1 MPKEITHFAL
11 ANSLARAVPGTSAFY
26 SPVQRF
32 PYLFCLGAVTP
43 DIPFFTLAGP
53 GADKIQAL
61 SIPFH
66 GKDSRALGP
75 VLKFLDRHRSE
86 PALALAAGVICHV
99 LSDTRFHP
107 LVYYYSGM
115 DLIHNGATARHRQFE
130 TAMDLYFQY
139 QYPGETS
146 LGQVAK
152 HIEISRA
159 HLNRLLMALFQAE
172 PGLETGVNRSLTWFI
187 AFQTLFRSSIVR
199 TSMAWFSRRGRPL
212 PEKITGLIY
221 PSKKPV
227 CLPFFD
233 GDIQFQD
240 PCTGDQVNT
249 RMEEMVSWVVRSGL
263 QILDLVSTAMDSKRP
278 PSHILDHPDLPLVRP
293 DLPVETFDVWREITD
308 LIPLLYPEDKFQY
321 IF

>member
-11 ANSLARAVPGTSAFY
+11 ARSLAQAVPETSAFY

-53 GADKIQAL
+53 GAYKIQAL
-61 SIPFH
+61 STPFH
-66 GKDSRALGP
+66 GKDRRALGP
-75 VLKFLDRHRSE
+75 VLGFLDRNRSE
-86 PALALAAGVICHV
+86 PAMALAAGVICHV

-107 LVYYYSGM
+107 LVYYYTGM
-115 DLIHNGATARHRQFE
+115 DQAHAGATARHRQFE

-152 HIEISRA
+152 RIEISRA
-159 HLNRLLMALFQAE
+159 HLNKFLVDLFQAE

-187 AFQTLFRSSIVR
+187 AFQTLFRSSSVR
-199 TSMAWFSRRGRPL
+199 RSMVWFSRMGQPL
-212 PEKITGLIY
+212 PEKITGLVY

-227 CLPFFD
+227 CLPFFG
-233 GDIQFQD
+233 GDIQFQN
-240 PCTGDQVNT
+240 PCTGEQINT
-249 RMEEMVSWVVRSGL
+249 SIEEMVSLVVRSGL
-263 QILDLVSTAMDSKRP
+263 RILDMVSTAMDSPR
-278 PSHILDHPDLPLVRP
+278 SLGHILDHPDLPLIRP
-293 DLPVETFDVWREITD
+293 DLPVEAFEVWREAPD
-308 LIPLLYPEDKFQY
+308 LIPLLYPEDRFPY

>member
-11 ANSLARAVPGTSAFY
+11 ARSLARAVPETSTFY
-26 SPVQRF
+26 SPVHRF

-66 GKDSRALGP
+66 GSRALVP

-86 PALALAAGVICHV
+86 AALALAAGVICHV

-115 DLIHNGATARHRQFE
+115 DLIHAGATARHRQFE

-152 HIEISRA
+152 RIEISRA
-159 HLNRLLMALFQAE
+159 HLNRLLMELFQAE

-187 AFQTLFRSSIVR
+187 AFQTLFRSPAVR
-199 TSMAWFSRRGRPL
+199 TSMEWFSRRGRPL
-212 PEKITGLIY
+212 PEKITGLVY
-221 PSKKPV
+221 PWPWDKSV
-227 CLPFFD
+227 CLPFF
-233 GDIQFQD
+233 GGEIQFQD

-249 RMEEMVSWVVRSGL
+249 RIEEMVSMVVRSGL
-263 QILDLVSTAMDSKRP
+263 QILDLVSAAMDSP
-278 PSHILDHPDLPLVRP
+278 GSLGHILDHPDLPLIRP
-293 DLPVETFDVWREITD
+293 DLPVETFDVWREAPD
-308 LIPLLYPEDKFQY
+308 LIPLLYPEDRFPY